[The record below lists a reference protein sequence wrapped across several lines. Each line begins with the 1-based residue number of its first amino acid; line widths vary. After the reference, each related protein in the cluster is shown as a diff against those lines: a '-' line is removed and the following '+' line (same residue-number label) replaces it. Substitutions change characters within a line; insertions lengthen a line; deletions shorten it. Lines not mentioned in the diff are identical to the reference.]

1 MEIKGKY
8 KLPKKCLRG
17 IDCMPLSLIIDTSNG
32 FLCCGLNKSRN
43 EPIDIFTHCFKNEST
58 DTQFDM
64 SKQDLLSTISIFSM
78 AMSIELTLERGRET
92 LYSLSS

>member
-1 MEIKGKY
+1 MEINKKY
-8 KLPKKCLRG
+8 VLPKKCMRG
-17 IDCMPLSLIIDTSNG
+17 IDCMPLSLIIDISNG

-43 EPIDIFTHCFKNEST
+43 EPTDIFTHCFKNELT

-78 AMSIELTLERGRET
+78 AFSIENAMARKD
-92 LYSLSS
+92 